1 MIEIIPYVVLF
12 MIAYDLSI
20 HFVYFFKWDKLII
33 KRKLN
38 WWFNYWGIKYQL
50 FWIIYWSIA
59 LLFLLAYII
68 SSS

>member
-50 FWIIYWSIA
+50 F
-59 LLFLLAYII
+59 
-68 SSS
+68 